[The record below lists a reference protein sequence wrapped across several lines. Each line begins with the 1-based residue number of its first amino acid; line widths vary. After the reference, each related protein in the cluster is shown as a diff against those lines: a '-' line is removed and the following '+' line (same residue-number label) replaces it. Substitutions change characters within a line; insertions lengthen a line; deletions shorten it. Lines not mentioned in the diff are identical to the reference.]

1 MTDDNAS
8 RSAERRISRQQPRVG
23 PRATRGMRGRRLS
36 AAEVR
41 RARRAPAGTP
51 EQAAAPSTG
60 GAQPSRQPRRRDAA
74 EIRQE
79 RLRAQSG
86 ARAGAPGPRGEVPR
100 QRPQP
105 RSIGR
110 AMPATAEPP
119 RRRSRLRVA
128 LMTIPIF
135 ALALGA
141 IFIAPSVFRAYQAYD
156 RIFNTPVP
164 RPAIGVNP
172 DGTVVIIPDAT
183 EEVKLPDWDKKERVN
198 MLLLGVDD
206 RDDGVVARSDT
217 IILVTIDPATKQVGM
232 MSIPRDLLVTIPGL
246 GEEKINAAY
255 SAGEES
261 GVTGAGLVRATVEYN
276 FNIPIHYVA
285 EVDFEGFQ
293 RIVDTLGGVTID
305 VPAPIKDD
313 EYPGEQFNYTRI
325 YFHTGLQH
333 MDGKTALRYA
343 RTRHDDNDFARG
355 NRQQQVLRA
364 LRQQAVSLNLIT
376 KAPELLEELGNSVRT
391 DLPPGDAL
399 ALAKLGT
406 EIDAGSIRSYSL
418 LPATTAQWNPGEPYY
433 LIPDWD
439 QVAAILAEMMPNG
452 TGPAQEPAE
461 TETAPESE
469 PQYAATIL
477 VENATLVNRLAAN
490 AAAQLEAA
498 GFIDVSAA
506 QSAETGNVPT
516 SRIVDYV
523 GDGVTARRI
532 AEVLHLSP
540 AAIIPGDPATYV
552 GNDIVVVLGDDA
564 SAQAG
569 S

>member
-1 MTDDNAS
+1 
-8 RSAERRISRQQPRVG
+8 
-23 PRATRGMRGRRLS
+23 
-36 AAEVR
+36 
-41 RARRAPAGTP
+41 
-51 EQAAAPSTG
+51 
-60 GAQPSRQPRRRDAA
+60 
-74 EIRQE
+74 
-79 RLRAQSG
+79 
-86 ARAGAPGPRGEVPR
+86 
-100 QRPQP
+100 
-105 RSIGR
+105 
-110 AMPATAEPP
+110 
-119 RRRSRLRVA
+119 
-128 LMTIPIF
+128 
-135 ALALGA
+135 
-141 IFIAPSVFRAYQAYD
+141 
-156 RIFNTPVP
+156 
-164 RPAIGVNP
+164 
-172 DGTVVIIPDAT
+172 
-183 EEVKLPDWDKKERVN
+183 
-198 MLLLGVDD
+198 
-206 RDDGVVARSDT
+206 
-217 IILVTIDPATKQVGM
+217 
-232 MSIPRDLLVTIPGL
+232 PGL

-343 RTRHDDNDFARG
+343 RTRHDDNDFARC

-364 LRQQAVSLNLIT
+364 LQQQAVSLNLIT
-376 KAPELLEELGNSVRT
+376 KAPELLEELGDSVRT

-523 GDGVTARRI
+523 GDGVTAQRI
-532 AEVLHLSP
+532 AQILHLSP
-540 AAIIPGDPATYV
+540 AAIIPGDPATYM